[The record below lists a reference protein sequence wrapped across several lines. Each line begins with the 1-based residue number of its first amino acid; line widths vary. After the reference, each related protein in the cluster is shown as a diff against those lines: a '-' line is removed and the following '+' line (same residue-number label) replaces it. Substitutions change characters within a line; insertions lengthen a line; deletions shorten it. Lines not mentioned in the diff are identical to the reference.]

1 MVVSKLHLH
10 LSKCFLYKSSSRNS
24 DLNRI
29 LSSYDMSP
37 FVVVYVLK
45 LLSTAKISVKY
56 NLFRNEEDFINKSK
70 LHIAEFLLQTVSCTR
85 ILSRV

>member
-10 LSKCFLYKSSSRNS
+10 LSKCSLYKNSLRIS

-29 LSSYDMSP
+29 LSTYDMFP

-45 LLSTAKISVKY
+45 LSSTAKISVKY
-56 NLFRNEEDFINKSK
+56 NLFRNEDDFINKSK
-70 LHIAEFLLQTVSCTR
+70 LHVAEFLLRIVSCTR